1 MSVTG
6 NDNLSLIV
14 GVTVGV
20 ILFVVFI
27 ITIIIHIALL
37 LYKKRLVEYHFYIQQ
52 FINYLT
58 IMVNRPF
65 TSPCCCRCVILFLLC
80 RWRSTYITLS
90 TIPVFTR
97 FYSRPLSST

>member
-1 MSVTG
+1 MFVTG

-37 LYKKRLVEYHFYIQQ
+37 LYKKQFVEYHFYMQQ
-52 FINYLT
+52 
-58 IMVNRPF
+58 
-65 TSPCCCRCVILFLLC
+65 
-80 RWRSTYITLS
+80 YI
-90 TIPVFTR
+90 
-97 FYSRPLSST
+97 